1 MQGKKNGVPQ
11 CSKVGIL
18 LLDIDL
24 TECVGLGI
32 EFDNPHIYEMELTN
46 SKF

>member
-11 CSKVGIL
+11 GSKVGIL

-32 EFDNPHIYEMELTN
+32 EFDNWWNWQTVNFKNEL
-46 SKF
+46 